1 MWTILVPLFIIPSEL
16 PCHLL
21 SLLINLVPLI
31 YFSSVDKTL
40 VVKSYLKYCYFQLRE
55 DQKYKF
61 PTARFIL
68 NFAKF
73 FELTLNENLLSL
85 KQTLLYFTLLLALAF
100 EDLRQCLEW
109 FTDTTSVSEWCLRHQ
124 DILL

>member
-1 MWTILVPLFIIPSEL
+1 MLFL
-16 PCHLL
+16 RH
-21 SLLINLVPLI
+21 
-31 YFSSVDKTL
+31 TA
-40 VVKSYLKYCYFQLRE
+40 FQLRE

-61 PTARFIL
+61 PKARFIL

-85 KQTLLYFTLLLALAF
+85 KQTLMYFTLLLALAF

-109 FTDTTSVSEWCLRHQ
+109 FTDTTSVSEWCLRHTGHL
-124 DILL
+124 IVISIHPFGKYAAELSLRSRIIY